1 MHAFI
6 DYWKSMFSTNH
17 TSAQNCSCEEFAVM
31 HCMYTYMMM
40 YIFNMPE
47 IILGRALD
55 CIPQKMVRLGTMS
68 EHI

>member
-1 MHAFI
+1 MPKTA
-6 DYWKSMFSTNH
+6 
-17 TSAQNCSCEEFAVM
+17 AVRNLYNALYVYVYDDV
-31 HCMYTYMMM
+31 HM
-40 YIFNMPE
+40 YIFKMPE